1 MKIIVLAATNL
12 EISLL
17 ISIPEC
23 RFVEKMLGFNVYNI
37 NRNGDDIYIIEGG
50 PGLAN
55 VSAAAAL
62 AIERFKPEHLF
73 NVGVCGV
80 YSNDISLLTKAVAGK
95 SAVFA
100 AAGVETENLFQDMA
114 DIGLPFYAKGN
125 GEDIYN
131 TIHLCDDPAA
141 ESVLRG
147 VFLSLSAVSGNAVQA
162 EKMKKRFDLK
172 DNIVC
177 EDMETAA
184 AALIAYRAGIPCTVI
199 RGISNL
205 CGDRNY
211 QNWRLKEAA
220 EVAQQELIKAIE
232 SKDCE
237 R

>member
-1 MKIIVLAATNL
+1 MKTIVLAATNL
-12 EISLL
+12 EISFL

-23 RFVEKMLGFNVYNI
+23 RFVEKRLGFNIYNI
-37 NRNGDDIYIIEGG
+37 NRNGEDTYIIESG
-50 PGLAN
+50 PGPAN
-55 VSAAAAL
+55 ASAAAAL
-62 AIERFKPEHLF
+62 AIERFKPKHMF

-80 YSNDISLLTKAVAGK
+80 YSNDISLLTQAVAGR

-100 AAGVETENLFQDMA
+100 AAGVETENYFQDLE
-114 DIGLPFYAKGN
+114 DIGLPFYAKED

-131 TIHLCDDPAA
+131 TIYLCDDPAA
-141 ESVLRG
+141 EPVLRG
-147 VFLSLSAVSGNAVQA
+147 VFLSLSAVSGDAVQA

-172 DNIVC
+172 DDLVC

-184 AALIAYRAGIPCTVI
+184 GALIAYRAGIPCTAI

-220 EVAQQELIKAIE
+220 EAAQQALLNALGL
-232 SKDCE
+232 
-237 R
+237 